1 MSNQML
7 LYWAIIGLIF
17 ACVTLLT
24 FGSATFVLRRSR
36 LRQRFGDAGAAG
48 SGIAPP
54 SSSLSRTIQSK
65 LEPSKIG
72 VDADEQ
78 RRLRTELI
86 KAGYF
91 SQNAVAVFTIT
102 RLLIVVFFPAILY
115 LAVLST
121 LSQWEPLEKFGLLA
135 GAFILA
141 YYMPKAF
148 LDRRQR
154 ILQERYRLAFPD
166 FLDLLV
172 VCVDAGLSL
181 EAALERVTTELGSK
195 QPELRANLALMSEE
209 TRAGRGTIEALHGF
223 AGRLNLEEARSFV
236 TLLQQSLELGTD
248 ISQALTTYSEEMRDK
263 RMSRAEQKA
272 YALPV
277 KLVLPLGL
285 FIFPVIMIVIMT
297 PVIIRLLRVADTF

>member
-1 MSNQML
+1 MSNQTL
-7 LYWAIIGLIF
+7 LYWTIIGLIF
-17 ACVTLLT
+17 ACVTLLS

-36 LRQRFGDAGAAG
+36 LRQRFGVVGAGG
-48 SGIAPP
+48 TGMVPPP
-54 SSSLSRTIQSK
+54 SSLSKTIQSK

-72 VDADEQ
+72 IDVEEQ

-91 SQNAVAVFTIT
+91 SQNAVAIFTIS
-102 RLLIVVFFPAILY
+102 RLLIVIAFPATLY
-115 LAVLST
+115 LAAFSM
-121 LSQWEPLEKFGLLA
+121 LSQWAPLEKFGVLA

-141 YYMPKAF
+141 YYLPQAY

-154 ILQERYRLAFPD
+154 LLQERYRLTFPD

-195 QPELRANLALMSEE
+195 QPELRANLALMAGE

-223 AGRLNLEEARSFV
+223 AGRLNLEEARSLV

-297 PVIIRLLRVADTF
+297 PVIIRLLQVADTF